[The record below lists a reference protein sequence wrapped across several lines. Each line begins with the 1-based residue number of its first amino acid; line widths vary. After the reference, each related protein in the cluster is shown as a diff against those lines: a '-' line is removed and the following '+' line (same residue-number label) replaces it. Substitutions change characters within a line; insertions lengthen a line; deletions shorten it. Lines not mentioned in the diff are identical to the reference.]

1 MLEGKL
7 LKGEYNGWKNYYTWN
22 LNLWLTNDEVTY
34 THYRELAE
42 TTTFENFKAEL
53 ENFVLDGGASDIHKE
68 SKELVEKDII
78 DYRAIYKG
86 LLE

>member
-1 MLEGKL
+1 MKPEEKL
-7 LKGEYNGWKNYYTWN
+7 LKGEYHGWKNYYTWN
-22 LNLWLTNDEVTY
+22 LNLWVTNDEGTY
-34 THYRELAE
+34 YRELAE
-42 TTTFENFKAEL
+42 TGIFENFKAEL
-53 ENFVLDGGASDIHKE
+53 ERFLLQGYAPDIHEE

>member
-1 MLEGKL
+1 MKTEEKL
-7 LKGEYNGWKNYYTWN
+7 LKGEYHGFKNYYTWN
-22 LNLWLTNDEVTY
+22 LNLWLTNEGTY
-34 THYRELAE
+34 YRELAE
-42 TTTFENFKAEL
+42 TETFENFKAEL
-53 ENFVLDGGASDIHKE
+53 ERFLLQGYAPDIHEE